1 MKKVTLAI
9 REDMQEP
16 MPVYVDGVC
25 VATLSQYSPCIE
37 LDEADADKVLSGQ
50 AYAGIFSVVA
60 EREETKPSV
69 MVKTRTV
76 RRG

>member
-25 VATLSQYSPCIE
+25 FATLSQYNPCVE
-37 LDEADADKVLSGQ
+37 LDEADAEKVLSGQ
-50 AYAGIFSVVA
+50 AYAGIFFVTG
-60 EREETKPSV
+60 EREIVEAKPIA
-69 MVKTRTV
+69 KTRPV